1 MVMDLPYGG
10 DGAKRKA
17 ASRARN
23 RASAHAGEAA
33 SPDDSVAGGVAGWM
47 RALGALSVV
56 FSLGAA
62 AATGLILFHLS
73 GAVSL
78 LRPAAVILATLA
90 LGAGAASVVA
100 RQMHA
105 LLSKRI
111 DLMSQALEASAT
123 AHLILTPSGG
133 MAYANAA
140 FYRFFPGF
148 TGSPLAALVTRNE
161 SQGSAATDFAR
172 LKEEAL
178 RLGRA
183 ASLVAMRQPRAG
195 AEDGMSWFNLS
206 VSPLAGRAGFTLW
219 SFEDVTSR
227 HDMEQMLRDER
238 MKLADFLDN
247 APVGFYSAD
256 QTGRLLF
263 VNEALASW
271 LGASPQD
278 LVASG
283 ARLTDFLDAP
293 APLGSPPHA
302 PFEGGETRGEVT
314 LKGRQGRLIHALIT
328 QSVVRDGEHLRTRS
342 VVRDLTPERA
352 WEEQL
357 RLSRQR
363 FRRFFANAPVGIA
376 LMDREGRIEEANE
389 SLCGL
394 VGLEPQEVI
403 GKPLLGFLHPED
415 QGAAWAGL
423 KAASQGKSMPDPVE
437 VRLQGTRAKSA
448 ALFISRLG
456 GESGRGDNAGGEDSE
471 AGFILHFIDT
481 TEQKSLQ
488 AQFSQ
493 SQKMQA
499 VGQLAGG
506 VAHDFNNLLT
516 AMIGFCD
523 LLLLRFRPGDP
534 SFADIMQI
542 KQNANRAANLVRQ
555 LLAFSRQQTLQ
566 PRVLA
571 VTDVLAELSHL
582 LRRLIGENIELKV
595 VHGRELWLV
604 KVDQGQLEQVIINL
618 AVNARDA
625 MAQGG
630 TLTIKTGN
638 IASDSET
645 RRGHEIMPPG
655 DYVMIEVTDTGVG
668 IPKEI
673 QARIFEPFFS
683 TKEVGSGTG
692 LGLST
697 VYGIVKQT
705 DGFVFVDSEAGKGA
719 RFSIFLPRHEG
730 ARAAEPARQ
739 DLSET
744 GAAKD
749 LSGSGT
755 VLLVEDEDPV
765 RMFSARALKNKGY
778 QVIEAKSGEQALEI
792 MARGD
797 NRIDLVVTDVV
808 MPKLDGPG
816 LVQALRRT
824 HPDMKVIFISGY
836 TEDSFRKRL
845 GDERDIHFLP
855 KPFSLKQL
863 AGKVK
868 EVMQAEM
875 V

>member
-1 MVMDLPYGG
+1 MVMDFPYGG

-17 ASRARN
+17 ASRPP
-23 RASAHAGEAA
+23 SPAHARAPA
-33 SPDDSVAGGVAGWM
+33 PADDAVVGGVAGWM
-47 RALGALSVV
+47 RALGALSVA
-56 FSLGAA
+56 FSLGAT

-73 GAVSL
+73 DAAWL
-78 LRPAAVILATLA
+78 LRPAVVVLATLA

-161 SQGSAATDFAR
+161 SKGSAATDFAR
-172 LKEEAL
+172 LKEEAQ
-178 RLGRA
+178 RSGRA
-183 ASLVAMRQPRAG
+183 ASLVAMRHPQLGAG
-195 AEDGMSWFNLS
+195 DGISWFNLS

-247 APVGFYSAD
+247 APVGFYSVD

-278 LVASG
+278 IIAGG
-283 ARLTDFLDAP
+283 ARLTDFLDGP

-302 PFEGGETRGEVT
+302 PFEGGEARGEVT
-314 LKGRQGRLIHALIT
+314 LNGRQGRLIHALIT

-342 VVRDLTPERA
+342 VVRDLTPERE

-389 SLCGL
+389 ALCGL
-394 VGLEPQEVI
+394 VRLDPLDVI
-403 GKPLLGFLHPED
+403 GKLLLGFLHPED

-448 ALFISRLG
+448 SLFISRLG
-456 GESGRGDNAGGEDSE
+456 GENTGGGEGE

-555 LLAFSRQQTLQ
+555 LLAFSRQQALQ
-566 PRVLA
+566 PRILA

-630 TLTIKTGN
+630 TLTIKTAN

-655 DYVMIEVTDTGVG
+655 DYVMIEVTDTGIG
-668 IPKEI
+668 IPKEN

-705 DGFVFVDSEAGKGA
+705 GGFVFVDSEPGKGSK
-719 RFSIFLPRHEG
+719 FSIFLPRHEG
-730 ARAAEPARQ
+730 ARDALPARP
-739 DLSET
+739 DSSET
-744 GAAKD
+744 VAPKD

-765 RMFSARALKNKGY
+765 RLFSARALKNKGY

-792 MARGD
+792 MAKGD
-797 NRIDLVVTDVV
+797 HRIDLVVTDVV

-836 TEDSFRKRL
+836 TEDNFRKRL

-868 EVMQAEM
+868 EVMQAEP
-875 V
+875 VA